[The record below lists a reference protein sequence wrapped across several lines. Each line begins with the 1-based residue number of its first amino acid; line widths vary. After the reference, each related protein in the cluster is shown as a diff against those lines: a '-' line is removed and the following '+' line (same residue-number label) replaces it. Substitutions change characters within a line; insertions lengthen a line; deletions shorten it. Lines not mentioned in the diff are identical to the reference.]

1 VTYDQRETMTADAE
15 QTRVLVVEDE
25 QKVADLYEI
34 WLADEY
40 DVRTAYSGEEAL
52 ERMADREVDVVLLD
66 RQMPSLSGD
75 GVAHRL
81 DENGSDAQVVMV
93 TALSPSPEMA
103 TLPIDD
109 YIVKPVKPEQLR
121 STVETAALARTYDD
135 EVTELLA
142 LIARRETLEATVS
155 ADELET
161 NEEFDRLT
169 TRITNLQDSIDAT
182 VEELWQDSDTDV
194 FARMT
199 DEVAAHRTEHR

>member
-1 VTYDQRETMTADAE
+1 MTADAE

-25 QKVADLYEI
+25 QQVADLYEI

-40 DVRTAYSGEEAL
+40 DVRIAYSGEEAL
-52 ERMADREVDVVLLD
+52 ERMADSEVDVVLLD
-66 RQMPSLSGD
+66 RRMPGLSGD
-75 GVAHRL
+75 DVAHRL
-81 DENGSDAQVVMV
+81 GENGSDVQVIMV

-103 TLPIDD
+103 ALPIDE
-109 YIVKPVKPEQLR
+109 YIEKPVTSEQLR
-121 STVETAALARTYDD
+121 STVETAALASTYDD

-142 LIARRETLEATVS
+142 LIARREALEATVS

-169 TRITNLQDSIDAT
+169 TRITSLQDSIDAT

-194 FARMT
+194 FARMV
-199 DEVAAHRTEHR
+199 DEVAAHRAERS

>member
-1 VTYDQRETMTADAE
+1 MTADAE

-40 DVRTAYSGEEAL
+40 DVRTAYSGEEVL

-109 YIVKPVKPEQLR
+109 YIQKPVTSEQLR
-121 STVETAALARTYDD
+121 STVETAALASTYDD
-135 EVTELLA
+135 EITELLA
-142 LIARRETLEATVS
+142 LTARRETLEATVS

-161 NEEFDRLT
+161 NEKFDRLM
-169 TRITNLQDSIDAT
+169 TRIANLQESIDDAAA
-182 VEELWQDSDTDV
+182 ELWQRSDTDV
-194 FARMT
+194 FARMA
-199 DEVAAHRTEHR
+199 DEVAAHRTENR

>member
-1 VTYDQRETMTADAE
+1 MTADAE

-40 DVRTAYSGEEAL
+40 DVRTAYSGEEVL

-109 YIVKPVKPEQLR
+109 YIQKPVTSEQLR
-121 STVETAALARTYDD
+121 STVETAALASTYDD
-135 EVTELLA
+135 EITELLA
-142 LIARRETLEATVS
+142 LTARRETLEATVS

-161 NEEFDRLT
+161 NEKFDRLT
-169 TRITNLQDSIDAT
+169 TRIANLQESIDDAAA
-182 VEELWQDSDTDV
+182 ELWQRSDTDV
-194 FARMT
+194 FARMA
-199 DEVAAHRTEHR
+199 DEVAAHRTENR